1 MFGHELN
8 LFPVDLP
15 TTTAWASVT
24 YFVKFYYVTYL
35 KSVYFKSK
43 WRLQPFSLICLQ
55 SATKPGLKCTQ
66 FYFTTLN

>member
-43 WRLQPFSLICLQ
+43 
-55 SATKPGLKCTQ
+55 
-66 FYFTTLN
+66 

>member
-15 TTTAWASVT
+15 TTTAWRQLPILLS
-24 YFVKFYYVTYL
+24 FTYL
-35 KSVYFKSK
+35 KSGYFKSK